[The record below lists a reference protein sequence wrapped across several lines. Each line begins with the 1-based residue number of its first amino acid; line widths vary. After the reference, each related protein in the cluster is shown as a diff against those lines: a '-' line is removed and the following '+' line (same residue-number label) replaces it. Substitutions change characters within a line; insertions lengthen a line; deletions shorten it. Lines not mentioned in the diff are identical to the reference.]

1 MSGKKEGKEKKVAF
15 GESLAPMM
23 DAVLARV
30 AEQNDEQWG
39 AVTFDNEA
47 KQAHLVISR
56 ANSRTNAYPKKAS
69 GDTDEQP
76 ASRAAKRSTAYYY
89 MLAITSILWNNN
101 ARLFCVGTDRVWRVD
116 APGAPP
122 VEIDEAELATLRQ
135 CVDDALQATAVAVTK
150 SFTVRA
156 AKAAVAAAA
165 SSSDEEGAEEEAD
178 EGAEDDGDGEDAEE
192 TPDWVVGDD
201 EDDDEDNDE
210 DNDDEEGP
218 PAKRRR
224 VDDHLVEL
232 IERLQSTLTAHT
244 DVNREI
250 AELIRAQTALLAQLV
265 GKEAPP
271 CTVATELPPSAAE

>member
-69 GDTDEQP
+69 GDTEEPP

-122 VEIDEAELATLRQ
+122 AEIDEAELTTLRQ
-135 CVDDALQATAVAVTK
+135 CVDDALQATTVAVTK
-150 SFTVRA
+150 SFTVRT
-156 AKAAVAAAA
+156 AKAAVTAAA
-165 SSSDEEGAEEEAD
+165 SSSDEEGAEAEGAD
-178 EGAEDDGDGEDAEE
+178 EGAEDDEDGEDAEE
-192 TPDWVVGDD
+192 TPDWLVDDD
-201 EDDDEDNDE
+201 EDDEEEEDNE
-210 DNDDEEGP
+210 DEEGP

-232 IERLQSTLTAHT
+232 IESLQNTLTAHT

-250 AELIRAQTALLAQLV
+250 AELIRAQTALLAQLA
-265 GKEAPP
+265 GKEVPP
-271 CTVATELPPSAAE
+271 CTVGAEPSLSAAE

>member
-23 DAVLARV
+23 DAVLARI
-30 AEQNDEQWG
+30 AEQNDEHWG
-39 AVTFDNEA
+39 AVAFDNEA
-47 KQAHLVISR
+47 KQAHLVVSR
-56 ANSRTNAYPKKAS
+56 ANTRTNAYPKKAS
-69 GDTDEQP
+69 GDTEEPP

-156 AKAAVAAAA
+156 AKAVVAAAA
-165 SSSDEEGAEEEAD
+165 SSSDEEGAEE
-178 EGAEDDGDGEDAEE
+178 
-192 TPDWVVGDD
+192 TPDWLVDDD
-201 EDDDEDNDE
+201 EDDDEEEDNEDE
-210 DNDDEEGP
+210 DGP

-224 VDDHLVEL
+224 VEDHLVEL
-232 IERLQSTLTAHT
+232 FERLQGTMEAHT

-250 AELIRAQTALLAQLV
+250 AELIRAQTALLAQLA
-265 GKEAPP
+265 GKEVSP
-271 CTVATELPPSAAE
+271 CTVAIEPSPSLSAME